1 MMADLWDKSDL
12 PKGNTLLIEGPLR
25 SGHKIDYDGNV
36 VVMGDVNAG
45 AEIRAAGH
53 IIIFGAL
60 RGMVHSGADGNTH
73 AKVLALMLFPT
84 QLRIADHITC
94 PPQGYEEI
102 AGKAPEIARITGGKV
117 VIEQLVV

>member
-1 MMADLWDKSDL
+1 MMTDLWDKNDL

-45 AEIRAAGH
+45 AEVRARGH

-60 RGMVHSGADGNTH
+60 RGMVHSGAQGDTG

-94 PPQGYEEI
+94 PPQGYAEI

-117 VIEQLVV
+117 VIEQLIV

>member
-1 MMADLWDKSDL
+1 MMTDLWDKNDL
-12 PKGNTLLIEGPLR
+12 PKGNTVLIEGPLR

-36 VVMGDVNAG
+36 VVMG
-45 AEIRAAGH
+45 AEVCATGH

-60 RGMVHSGADGNTH
+60 RGMVHSGAKGDIH

-102 AGKAPEIARITGGKV
+102 AGKAPEVAQITGGKV
-117 VIEQLVV
+117 VIEQLIV

>member
-1 MMADLWDKSDL
+1 MTADLWDKCDL

-25 SGHKIDYDGNV
+25 SGHKVDYDGNV

-60 RGMVHSGADGNTH
+60 RGMVHGGANGDTK

-94 PPQGYEEI
+94 PPVGYEEI
-102 AGKAPEIARITGGKV
+102 AGKAPEIARIADGKV
-117 VIEQLVV
+117 VIEQLAV

>member
-1 MMADLWDKSDL
+1 MTADLWDKSDL
-12 PKGNTLLIEGPLR
+12 PKGNTLLIEGPVR

-60 RGMVHSGADGNTH
+60 RGMVHGGAEGDTS

-94 PPQGYEEI
+94 PPEGYEEI
-102 AGKAPEIARITGGKV
+102 AGKAPEIAQINDGKV
-117 VIEQLVV
+117 VIEKLII